1 MTALLEVESLAV
13 HHRTSVGLF
22 APPRTLRAVDG
33 VSLSLREGETLG
45 LVGESGCGKS
55 TLARAVLQLQRPTA
69 GSVRWRG
76 RELTTLSEREL
87 RPLRRELQVVFQDP
101 YAALNPRMTL
111 GEALSEPLDIHRLH
125 EGRRA
130 ERLRELAAMVG
141 LREELLSRT
150 PDALSGGQRQRA
162 CIARALAVEPR
173 LLVLDEPV
181 SALDVSVQAQVLNL
195 LVDLQQRLGLSY
207 LFISHDLRVVEY
219 VSDRVA
225 VMYLGRIV
233 ETGPR
238 EALFRAPQH
247 PYTQALLAAGE
258 AKVSGLE
265 GEAGDA
271 SSAPGGCSFAPR
283 CPMATERCRA
293 EAPALAGDGHLVAC
307 HRAEECAGFGA
318 SNEGL
323 RS

>member
-1 MTALLEVESLAV
+1 MTTLLEVENLSV
-13 HHRTSVGLF
+13 HHRTSAGLF
-22 APPRTLRAVDG
+22 APTKTLRAVDG
-33 VSLSLREGETLG
+33 VSFTLREGETLG

-55 TLARAVLQLQRPTA
+55 TLARAILQLQRPTS
-69 GSVRWRG
+69 GSVKWRG

-111 GEALSEPLDIHRLH
+111 AEALGEPLEIHRLH

-181 SALDVSVQAQVLNL
+181 SALDVSVLAQVLNL

-238 EALFRAPQH
+238 EALFRAPGH

-258 AKVSGLE
+258 ARASGLE

-271 SSAPGGCSFAPR
+271 SQVSSGCAFAPR
-283 CPMATERCRA
+283 CPMVMEQCRA
-293 EAPALAGDGHLVAC
+293 EAPALDGDGQRVAC
-307 HRAEECAGFGA
+307 HRAW
-318 SNEGL
+318 EGVSL
-323 RS
+323 GVVNGR